1 MGKKH
6 VSTFP
11 GRYDEIKKICTYVV
25 AGAEEAGLDE
35 SDIFHVELA
44 CDEACTNIIEHAY
57 GDEDIGEIVV
67 SWQVEDNHFIITLQD
82 NGRSFNPDNVPTPT
96 IPTEQAQQ
104 QTEADYEKLQV
115 GGLGIHFMRKLMDE
129 VTFHFDPDE
138 GNTLKLIKKR
148 PAYTHKIP
156 VWQEPLDD
164 NVWLVGVNGRLDQP
178 QTQILQENLNTLL
191 DNDRLL
197 IIVDLSKTTYINSG
211 GLRCLVSAW
220 RKAKKLGGN
229 LYLCG
234 LTDRLEEIFSMV
246 GFNRV
251 FQIYPDLETAHHE
264 IVHGES

>member
-57 GDEDIGEIVV
+57 EGEGVGDIIV
-67 SWQVEDNHFIITLQD
+67 SWQIDNDTFKITLQD
-82 NGRSFNPDNVPTPT
+82 NGRSFNPDAVPTPS
-96 IPTEQAQQ
+96 IPTDQSTQDAEP
-104 QTEADYEKLQV
+104 DYDKLQV

-129 VTFHFDPDE
+129 VTFSFDPDT
-138 GNTLKLIKKR
+138 GNTLQLIKKR
-148 PAYTHKIP
+148 PAYTQKAP
-156 VWQEPLDD
+156 VWQEALEDD
-164 NVWLVGVNGRLDQP
+164 IWLVGVNGRLDQP
-178 QTQILQENLNTLL
+178 QTQILQDQLNALL
-191 DNDRLL
+191 DNNHLL
-197 IIVDLSKTTYINSG
+197 IVVDLSKTVYINSG

-220 RKAKKLGGN
+220 RKAKKQGGD

-234 LTDRLEEIFSMV
+234 LNDRLIEIFSMV

-251 FQIYPDLETAHHE
+251 FQIYPDLETAHKQ
-264 IVHGES
+264 IVADAS